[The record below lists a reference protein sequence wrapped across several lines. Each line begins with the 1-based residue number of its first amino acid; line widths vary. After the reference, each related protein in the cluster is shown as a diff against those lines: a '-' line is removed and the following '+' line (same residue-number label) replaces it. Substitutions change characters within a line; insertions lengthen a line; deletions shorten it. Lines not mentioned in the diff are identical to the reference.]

1 MVKNSGADLEA
12 VQEIL
17 GHANISTTKKYA
29 KVAKS
34 EINTAMEILPTSH
47 KIVTMINAKL
57 NKSLSFKRFQV
68 VEGEEC
74 TCFSFRK
81 AV

>member
-34 EINTAMEILPTSH
+34 EINTAMENLTNFSQNCH
-47 KIVTMINAKL
+47 ND
-57 NKSLSFKRFQV
+57 KRKV
-68 VEGEEC
+68 
-74 TCFSFRK
+74 K
-81 AV
+81 